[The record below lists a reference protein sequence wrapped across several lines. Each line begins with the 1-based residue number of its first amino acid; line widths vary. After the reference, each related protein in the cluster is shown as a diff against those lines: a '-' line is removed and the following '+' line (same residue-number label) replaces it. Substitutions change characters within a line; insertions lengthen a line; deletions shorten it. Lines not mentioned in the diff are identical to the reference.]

1 MEEREKPAIA
11 RNNVQGQLKLKGSLI
26 PRLSLLQRVGRGRE
40 PISLLPKLSPSLA
53 GRDLGLRLIER
64 YSLEK

>member
-11 RNNVQGQLKLKGSLI
+11 TNNVQGQLKLKGSFI
-26 PRLSLLQRVGRGRE
+26 PRLSPPRRVGGGRE
-40 PISLLPKLSPSLA
+40 PISLLPKLSPLLS
-53 GRDLGLRLIER
+53 GERPRTRLIER